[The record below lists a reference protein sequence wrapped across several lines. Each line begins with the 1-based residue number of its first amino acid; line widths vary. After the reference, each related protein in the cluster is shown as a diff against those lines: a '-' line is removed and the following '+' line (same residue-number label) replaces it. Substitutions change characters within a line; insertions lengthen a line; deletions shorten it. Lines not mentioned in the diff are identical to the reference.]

1 MRRQELSWVCEIG
14 IFARSS
20 SSFILVFY
28 NRAFSNLSASRMEER
43 YRTGRIEKTSI
54 VSSVGFDIYFSAINS
69 KTLNR
74 NNVSN
79 AQVKNAESEGVFS
92 EGMNGYISAPPA
104 NIVRRMVQELVSIAF
119 ISVAEYSLNTKLLH
133 FLSAEKKNQKY
144 WN

>member
-79 AQVKNAESEGVFS
+79 AQVKNAESEWVFS
-92 EGMNGYISAPPA
+92 EGMDG
-104 NIVRRMVQELVSIAF
+104 NIRASPGNIICSVVQELVSVTF
-119 ISVAEYSLNTKLLH
+119 ISVAQNSLHAELLH
-133 FLSAEKKNQKY
+133 SLSAEEELKKFK
-144 WN
+144 